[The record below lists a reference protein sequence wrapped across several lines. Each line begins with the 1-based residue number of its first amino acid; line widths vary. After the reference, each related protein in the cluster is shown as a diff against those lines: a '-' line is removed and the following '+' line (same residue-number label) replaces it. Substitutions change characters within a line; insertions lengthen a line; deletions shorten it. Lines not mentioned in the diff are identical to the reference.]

1 VACWE
6 TDVAGAWQKEHG
18 FATPDEAY
26 VYVANRIEAGV
37 RSLATPKRP
46 VQWWPGLCLGTS
58 TGNRSCGKPSGFCPC
73 RGVING
79 DGSKPKPGLDPSTVL
94 HLWEG
99 NFQAMAYKPGRLDW
113 NHTLPQVVAAGF
125 AVIQSQGWYLNA
137 EKLKTTWETFYMNEP
152 MTGVTKESDERLVLG
167 GEACMW
173 QEFIDGSNVLNTVWP
188 RAAAVAE
195 RLWSPQGVN
204 DTAAAKPRLAQ
215 FRFLLQERG
224 IPAGVL
230 DFSKQSSYGL
240 PEAGQ
245 PPDGPGSCLEQ

>member
-1 VACWE
+1 
-6 TDVAGAWQKEHG
+6 
-18 FATPDEAY
+18 
-26 VYVANRIEAGV
+26 
-37 RSLATPKRP
+37 
-46 VQWWPGLCLGTS
+46 
-58 TGNRSCGKPSGFCPC
+58 
-73 RGVING
+73 VING
-79 DGSKPKPGLDPSTVL
+79 DGSKPKPGLHPSTVL

-215 FRFLLQERG
+215 FRFLLLERG

-230 DFSKQSSYGL
+230 DFSKQSTYGL